1 MFTDCEKRELIKSL
15 AMGMSF
21 DEISDIYG
29 ISEADVT
36 TFYSDHKNEVE
47 RRNQIPEAEA
57 RWLK

>member
-29 ISEADVT
+29 ISKADVT
-36 TFYSDHKNEVE
+36 AFYSDHKNEVE
-47 RRNQIPEAEA
+47 EEIKFQKQKRGG
-57 RWLK
+57 

>member
-1 MFTDCEKRELIKSL
+1 MTDCEKSELIKSL

-47 RRNQIPEAEA
+47 EEIKFQKQKRGG
-57 RWLK
+57 

>member
-1 MFTDCEKRELIKSL
+1 MTDCEKRELIKSL

-36 TFYSDHKNEVE
+36 AFYSDYKNEVE
-47 RRNQIPEAEA
+47 EEIKFQKQKRGG
-57 RWLK
+57 

>member
-21 DEISDIYG
+21 EDISVIYG

-47 RRNQIPEAEA
+47 EEIKFQKQKRGD
-57 RWLK
+57 

>member
-1 MFTDCEKRELIKSL
+1 MTDCEKSELIKSL

-36 TFYSDHKNEVE
+36 AFYGEYKTEVE
-47 RRNQIPEAEA
+47 EEIKFQKQKRGG
-57 RWLK
+57 

>member
-1 MFTDCEKRELIKSL
+1 MTDCEKRELIKSL

-36 TFYSDHKNEVE
+36 AFYGEHKNEVE
-47 RRNQIPEAEA
+47 EEMKF
-57 RWLK
+57 LKEKRGG

>member
-29 ISEADVT
+29 E
-36 TFYSDHKNEVE
+36 HKTEVE
-47 RRNQIPEAEA
+47 EEIKFQKQKRGG
-57 RWLK
+57 

>member
-1 MFTDCEKRELIKSL
+1 MTDCEKRELIKSL

-47 RRNQIPEAEA
+47 EEIKFQKQKRGG
-57 RWLK
+57 